1 MEAPRPDPVLG
12 FYGPDS
18 RMWRVNR
25 EAVLL
30 GAGPAATLLQ
40 VAHPLIAEGVA
51 QHSDFRV
58 DPFGRLRRT
67 LSTTMALVF
76 GDGPTAE
83 RALSRLNA
91 VHASVRGP
99 VTDLDIARVTG
110 VAAYRALD
118 PELLLWVQ
126 ATLIV
131 TSVRAY
137 RAWVGPLSEA
147 DAEGFWAEARSV
159 GTRMGIPHRLSPQ
172 DWPALMAYWDRMLAP
187 NGPIQV
193 TDTARALAPMLVRPP
208 LPLAPGWAVDL
219 LALPGMGLMPPR
231 IRDAY
236 GIPWGSRRER
246 SARLIGRS
254 VRSWTKMVPA
264 AWRAMPQAR
273 AAERR
278 ARVSRMPGSLL
289 MRGPPRGVPACLITT
304 CPDVPWSPAWVP

>member
-1 MEAPRPDPVLG
+1 MSEAPRPHPVLG

-18 RMWRVNR
+18 RMWRINR

-51 QHSDFRV
+51 QHSDFQV

-67 LSTTMALVF
+67 LATTMTLVF
-76 GDGPTAE
+76 GDGPAAE
-83 RALSRLNA
+83 RALRRLNG
-91 VHASVRGP
+91 VHTSVRGP
-99 VTDLDIARVTG
+99 VTDPDVARVTG
-110 VAAYRALD
+110 VASYRALD

-137 RAWVGPLSEA
+137 RAWVGPLSAA
-147 DAEGFWAEARSV
+147 DADGFWAEARSV
-159 GTRMGIPHRLSPQ
+159 GTRMGIPLRLSPV

-193 TDTARALAPMLVRPP
+193 TDSARLLAPLLVRPP
-208 LPLAPGWAVDL
+208 LPLVPGWAVDL
-219 LALPGMGLMPPR
+219 LALPGMGLLPPR

-236 GIPWGSRRER
+236 GIPWGAGRDR
-246 SARLIGRS
+246 SARLIGRG
-254 VRSWTKMVPA
+254 VRRWTRVVPA

-278 ARVSRMPGSLL
+278 GRATLVRTV
-289 MRGPPRGVPACLITT
+289 A
-304 CPDVPWSPAWVP
+304 